1 MTCVRLLEILP
12 VVLGKLRVS
21 GEESYVTRGIL
32 KDASDLKW
40 LPDLIDWGR
49 SQLKVVVA
57 YWKRALVALLD
68 ILQRS
73 NSDAC
78 SLAIQAIRHVLS
90 SGKWFP
96 ACQ

>member
-21 GEESYVTRGIL
+21 REESCDTRGTL

-68 ILQRS
+68 ILQGS

-78 SLAIQAIRHVLS
+78 SSAVQAIRHVLS

-96 ACQ
+96 AC